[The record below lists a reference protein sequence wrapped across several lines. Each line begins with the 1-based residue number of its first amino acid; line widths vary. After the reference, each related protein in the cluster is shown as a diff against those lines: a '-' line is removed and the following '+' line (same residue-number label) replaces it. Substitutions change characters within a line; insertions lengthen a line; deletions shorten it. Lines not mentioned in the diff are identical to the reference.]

1 MKPMFHS
8 RSLSYYLFLVLLKI
22 KGIKKQFSETPINYQ
37 QIRKQD
43 LHRPTNNL
51 LRKFDAT
58 SFKIGESVITVIRK
72 TSRPERLLLYVHGG
86 AFVAGPGQHHWDFL
100 ETLTNAATVCSW
112 LCNYP
117 KAPENR
123 INFISENLDNVYSF
137 ALSHYP
143 AENIILMGDS
153 VGGTLIIALVQRL
166 IKNQQPLPSKLI
178 LVSPVLDASFSNP
191 AITAIEPLDPMLSVA
206 GAKSAKQLCAI
217 AGDLKDPRISPLYG
231 PSTGFPET
239 HLFAGELDITY
250 PDQLIFAGRLK
261 EANVNVSLVIGKGMP
276 HIWPLLPVMKEA
288 KQARKQVLAILNANS

>member
-1 MKPMFHS
+1 MS
-8 RSLSYYLFLVLLKI
+8 QSLSFYLFLGMLKI
-22 KGIKKQFSETPINYQ
+22 KGIKKQFSETPINYS

-43 LHRPTNNL
+43 VHRPTNSL

-58 SFKIGESVITVIRK
+58 SFKIGESTITEIRK

-86 AFVAGPGQHHWDFL
+86 AFVAGPGRHHWDFL
-100 ETLTNAATVCSW
+100 ETLVDKTTYSSW

-117 KAPENR
+117 KAPEHR
-123 INFISENLDNVYSF
+123 INLISENLDEVYSF
-137 ALSHYP
+137 ALSHYA
-143 AENIILMGDS
+143 AENIVLMGDS
-153 VGGTLIIALVQRL
+153 VGGTLVIALVQRL

-178 LVSPVLDASFSNP
+178 LLSPVLDASFSNP
-191 AITAIEPLDPMLSVA
+191 AIAAIEPQDPMLSVA

-231 PSTGFPET
+231 SCTGFPET

-250 PDQLIFAGRLK
+250 PDQQIFAERLK
-261 EANVNVSLVIGKGMP
+261 EANSNVSLVIGKGMP

-288 KQARKQVLAILNANS
+288 KQARNQLITLLNTSAG

>member
-1 MKPMFHS
+1 MS
-8 RSLSYYLFLVLLKI
+8 RSLSYYLVLGMLKI
-22 KGIKKQFSETPINYQ
+22 KGIKKQFSESPINFRK
-37 QIRKQD
+37 IREKD
-43 LHRPTNNL
+43 VHRPTNGL
-51 LRKFDAT
+51 LRKFET
-58 SFKIGESVITVIRK
+58 TTFKIDESSITVIRK

-100 ETLTNAATVCSW
+100 ETLTNAANICSW

-117 KAPENR
+117 KAPEHR
-123 INFISENLDNVYSF
+123 INLISENLDEVYAF
-137 ALSHYP
+137 ALSHYA

-178 LVSPVLDASFSNP
+178 LLSPVLDASFSNP
-191 AITAIEPLDPMLSVA
+191 AIAAIEPLDPMLSVA

-217 AGDLKDPRISPLYG
+217 AGDLRDPRISPLYG
-231 PSTGFPET
+231 SFKGFPET

-250 PDQLIFAGRLK
+250 PDQQVFAERLQ
-261 EANVNVSLVIGKGMP
+261 EANVNFSLVIGKGMP

-288 KQARKQVLAILNANS
+288 KQARNQLIAILNTNSG